1 MRFDAVLFD
10 CDGVLVDSEPI
21 TNGVLRDIL
30 GEQGWALDAQT
41 CVDLFVGHSVLDRA
55 ALIEQHTGQAV
66 TAEWLATFRQRR
78 DVALLRDLM
87 AVPHIHAAVAA
98 VHTAM
103 QGRIAC
109 ASGADF
115 GKVVLQLTKVDLL
128 QHFEGRILS
137 GQDMPRNKPHP
148 DIYLAAA
155 RLLAVPAPRCLVVE
169 DTVNGALAGL
179 AAGATVLGYD
189 PQGDGAALR
198 AVGVQHVISSM
209 AQLPA
214 LVGGVR

>member
-1 MRFDAVLFD
+1 
-10 CDGVLVDSEPI
+10 
-21 TNGVLRDIL
+21 
-30 GEQGWALDAQT
+30 
-41 CVDLFVGHSVLDRA
+41 VLDRA

-98 VHTAM
+98 VHTAT

-155 RLLAVPAPRCLVVE
+155 HLLAVPAPRCLVVE